1 MCLLRGLACYSLDKR
16 MRSKSGRKGLR
27 SGVAGGSLPGSLPD
41 LREVQE
47 ESSPS
52 MSQEGARLQ
61 PTSDQAGPSHEEPRE
76 QEGLDAAMLGPAIM
90 NQLLARLDQMRVALE
105 DLRAE
110 NASHRSA
117 SQASS
122 TNVNEGQRQNAPSP
136 SVVESPSLQSTSSAQ
151 SIQPPPPQQI
161 IVTQPRETIP
171 TFEAKTPAYLPLKR
185 SQEVDFW
192 LRQVELLARPADDAG
207 RIRAARTT
215 CRGIAEVIINGPLFA
230 DIHTWSEFKTRIKH
244 KFRGT
249 CTAAAFLNIL
259 ATKKL
264 QDRQSPADFH
274 MEIESAVYAAS
285 QDFPDDLGNPR
296 GLIRR
301 TFLQGLPSYL
311 QEALAVKNQDWLE
324 ELVDA
329 AQRVWD
335 ARQLSRYGEPDSR
348 DTSAEN
354 RRPRYNRPVMS
365 SSYGDS
371 DSEHIAAATARPSTA
386 NYCFYHRS
394 TGHNTS
400 QCRAKPPGQACWGC
414 GRDDHQRRNC
424 PFRSRR
430 SDESLPD
437 SNGATARGT
446 STQNS
451 E

>member
-1 MCLLRGLACYSLDKR
+1 MPGKAVK
-16 MRSKSGRKGLR
+16 KGLR
-27 SGVAGGSLPGSLPD
+27 SGVSGGSLPGSVTD
-41 LREVQE
+41 LREI
-47 ESSPS
+47 
-52 MSQEGARLQ
+52 QEGSGPSTSQGASLQ
-61 PTSDQAGPSHEEPRE
+61 PAPDQAGSSREEPRE
-76 QEGLDAAMLGPAIM
+76 PEETAAAMLGPAIM
-90 NQLLARLDQMRVALE
+90 NQLLARLDQMQIALE

-110 NASHRSA
+110 NASYRST
-117 SQASS
+117 SQATHPSAAAIQGP
-122 TNVNEGQRQNAPSP
+122 NQNAPS
-136 SVVESPSLQSTSSAQ
+136 SRSAESQSLQSLSEAPSV
-151 SIQPPPPQQI
+151 QPRMPQQI

-192 LRQVELLARPADDAG
+192 LRQVELLAKPSDDVG

-230 DIHTWSEFKTRIKH
+230 DIHTWSEFKARIKN

-285 QDFPDDLGNPR
+285 QDFPDDLGNPQ

-301 TFLQGLPSYL
+301 TFLQGLPFYL
-311 QEALAVKNQDWLE
+311 QEALAVRNQDLLD
-324 ELVDA
+324 ELVNA

-335 ARQLSRYGEPDSR
+335 TRQLSRYGESDVRDS
-348 DTSAEN
+348 SAET
-354 RRPRYNRPVMS
+354 RKPRYNRPVMA
-365 SSYGDS
+365 SSYS
-371 DSEHIAAATARPSTA
+371 DPDAGYVAAATARPSTT
-386 NYCFYHRS
+386 NYCYYHLLP
-394 TGHNTS
+394 GHRTS
-400 QCRAKPPGQACWGC
+400 QCRAKPAGQGCWGC
-414 GRDDHQRRNC
+414 GSNDHRRINC
-424 PFRSRR
+424 PFQARR

-437 SNGATARGT
+437 PNGATTRGT
-446 STQNS
+446 SVPNS